1 MTFKCPSC
9 DMQLKAEPEMAG
21 KIVRCPGCNTKL
33 SIPAMAPA
41 SLPAPSGLPAPSSV
55 TAPAPAPNSAP
66 AENDAFGAEYEHG
79 ASAPEQPPATGT
91 PERGERGG
99 WEEIDPTNPNG
110 FLSFG
115 IGFVLFLTWVGILF
129 PFKAADSVS
138 PATYTT
144 MQFIASLFFKHM
156 LVSFMNTLFFTWA
169 MSILYLKM
177 QKLSHQRKA
186 LLLDVLPWELGAE
199 INRDN
204 VGQFIDHVYKLPH
217 RLRDSMMVNRMR
229 KALELFEVKQN
240 VGDVTNMLSSQS
252 DIDSM
257 RIGGSYSLLKA
268 FLWAIPILGFIGTV
282 IGLSHAIGG
291 MNFGNMTDLKQ
302 VTATLGAVTGGLGTA
317 FDATLLGLVLA
328 MTLNF
333 PLNGMM
339 KAEDDC
345 LNDID
350 AFCNEVLLPRLNDGG
365 SIAGGDTAGVMDTL
379 VKAVANAQKDFL
391 VDLNSLSKQIKEQAD
406 NLDKRAAAHQQRVD
420 AEFAMTLNR
429 MREDMTNAVKDS
441 VKTTTDYTRALA
453 SGIQSLNTLLSEL
466 GGKQIMIHQVKKKG
480 WFSSK

>member
-1 MTFKCPSC
+1 
-9 DMQLKAEPEMAG
+9 
-21 KIVRCPGCNTKL
+21 
-33 SIPAMAPA
+33 
-41 SLPAPSGLPAPSSV
+41 
-55 TAPAPAPNSAP
+55 
-66 AENDAFGAEYEHG
+66 
-79 ASAPEQPPATGT
+79 
-91 PERGERGG
+91 
-99 WEEIDPTNPNG
+99 
-110 FLSFG
+110 
-115 IGFVLFLTWVGILF
+115 
-129 PFKAADSVS
+129 
-138 PATYTT
+138 
-144 MQFIASLFFKHM
+144 MQFVASLFFKHM
-156 LVSFMNTLFFTWA
+156 AVSFMNTLFFTWA

-204 VGQFIDHVYKLPH
+204 VGQFIDHLYKLPH

-240 VGDVTNMLSSQS
+240 TGDVTNMLSSNS

-257 RIGGSYSLLKA
+257 RIGGSYALLKA

-291 MNFGNMTDLKQ
+291 MNFSNMDDIKQ
-302 VTATLGAVTGGLGTA
+302 VSATLGTVTGGLGTA

-406 NLDKRAAAHQQRVD
+406 NLDKRAMAHQQRVD
-420 AEFAMTLNR
+420 GEFAMTLNR

-441 VKTTTDYTRALA
+441 VKTTSDYTRALA
-453 SGIQSLNTLLSEL
+453 TGIQSLNNLLSEL
-466 GGKQIMIHQVKKKG
+466 GGKQILIHQVKKKG

>member
-1 MTFKCPSC
+1 
-9 DMQLKAEPEMAG
+9 MQLKAEPEMAG

-33 SIPAMAPA
+33 SIPALAPS
-41 SLPAPSGLPAPSSV
+41 SLPVPSGLPSPSGV
-55 TAPAPAPNSAP
+55 TPPAPV
-66 AENDAFGAEYEHG
+66 ENDAFGAEYEHG
-79 ASAPEQPPATGT
+79 ASTPEQAPASST

-115 IGFVLFLTWVGILF
+115 IGFVLFLTWVGILY

-138 PATYTT
+138 PADYTG
-144 MQFIASLFFKHM
+144 MQFVASLFFKHM

-169 MSILYLKM
+169 MSILYLKL

-204 VGQFIDHVYKLPH
+204 VGQFIDNVYKLPH
-217 RLRDSMMVNRMR
+217 RLRDSMMVNRIR

-240 VGDVTNMLSSQS
+240 AGDVSNMLSSQS

-291 MNFGNMTDLKQ
+291 MNFSNMTDIKQ

-391 VDLNSLSKQIKEQAD
+391 VDLNALSKQIKEQAD
-406 NLDKRAAAHQQRVD
+406 NLDKRANAHQQRVD

-429 MREDMTNAVKDS
+429 MREDMTNAMKDS

-453 SGIQSLNTLLSEL
+453 SGIQSLNTLLAEL
-466 GGKQIMIHQVKKKG
+466 GGKQILIHQVEKKG
-480 WFSSK
+480 WFSRK

>member
-1 MTFKCPSC
+1 MTFKCPYC

-21 KIVRCPGCNTKL
+21 KIVRCPGCNSKL
-33 SIPAMAPA
+33 SIPTAVVSATP
-41 SLPAPSGLPAPSSV
+41 PPPSGLPAPSEVSPP
-55 TAPAPAPNSAP
+55 PAD
-66 AENDAFGAEYEHG
+66 NDAFGAEYEHG
-79 ASAPEQPPATGT
+79 TSAPEQPLPTSSGS
-91 PERGERGG
+91 ERGERGG

-110 FLSFG
+110 FLSFA
-115 IGFVLFLTWVGILF
+115 IGFVLFLAWVGILF
-129 PFKAADSVS
+129 PFQAPEGTS
-138 PATYTT
+138 PATYTG
-144 MQFIASLFFKHM
+144 MQFVASLFYKHM
-156 LVSFMNTLFFTWA
+156 LVSFTNTLFFTWA
-169 MSILYLKM
+169 MSILYLKL

-186 LLLDVLPWELGAE
+186 LLLDVLPWEMGAE

-204 VGQFIDHVYKLPH
+204 VGQFIDNLYKLPH
-217 RLRDSMMVNRMR
+217 RLRDSMMVNRIR

-240 VGDVTNMLSSQS
+240 AGDVSNMLSSQS

-257 RIGGSYSLLKA
+257 RIGGSYALLKA

-291 MNFGNMTDLKQ
+291 MNFGNMTDLKE
-302 VTATLGAVTGGLGTA
+302 VTSTLGKVTGGLGTA

-328 MTLNF
+328 MFLNF
-333 PLNGMM
+333 PLNTMM

-350 AFCNEVLLPRLNDGG
+350 SFCNEVLLPRLNDGG
-365 SIAGGDTAGVMDTL
+365 SIAGGDTTGIMDTL

-420 AEFAMTLNR
+420 SEFAITLNR
-429 MREDMTNAVKDS
+429 MREDMTNAVNDS
-441 VKTTTDYTRALA
+441 VKSTTDYTRALA
-453 SGIQSLNTLLSEL
+453 SGIQSLNNLLSEL
-466 GGKQIMIHQVKKKG
+466 GGKQILIHQVKKKG
-480 WFSSK
+480 WFSKS

>member
-1 MTFKCPSC
+1 
-9 DMQLKAEPEMAG
+9 MQLKAEPEMAG

-33 SIPAMAPA
+33 SIPAL
-41 SLPAPSGLPAPSSV
+41 LPAPSGLAAHSGLPPPSGLPAPSGI
-55 TAPAPAPNSAP
+55 TPPAPSDHD
-66 AENDAFGAEYEHG
+66 EFGAEFEHG
-79 ASAPEQPPATGT
+79 TSAPDQMLVSGT

-99 WEEIDPTNPNG
+99 WEEIDPTNPNSL
-110 FLSFG
+110 LSFG
-115 IGFVLFLTWVGILF
+115 IGFVFFVAWIGILY
-129 PFKAADSVS
+129 PFQAPDSVS
-138 PATYTT
+138 PATYTG
-144 MQFIASLFFKHM
+144 MQFLASLFFKHA
-156 LVSFMNTLFFTWA
+156 LVSFTNTLFFTWA
-169 MSILYLKM
+169 MSILFLKL

-204 VGQFIDHVYKLPH
+204 VSQFIDNLYKLPH
-217 RLRDSMMVNRMR
+217 RLRDSMMVNRIR

-240 VGDVTNMLSSQS
+240 TGDVTNMLSSQS

-257 RIGGSYSLLKA
+257 RIGGSYALLKA

-291 MNFGNMTDLKQ
+291 MDFSNMTDLKQ
-302 VTATLGAVTGGLGTA
+302 VTSTLGKVTGGLGTA

-328 MTLNF
+328 MFLNF
-333 PLNGMM
+333 PLNSMM

-350 AFCNEVLLPRLNDGG
+350 SFCNEVLLPRLNDGG
-365 SIAGGDTAGVMDTL
+365 SIAGGDTAGIMDTL

-406 NLDKRAAAHQQRVD
+406 NLDKRASAHQQRVD
-420 AEFAMTLNR
+420 SEFAITLNR

-453 SGIQSLNTLLSEL
+453 TGIQSLNTLLSDL
-466 GGKQIMIHQVKKKG
+466 GGKQILIHQVKKKG
-480 WFSSK
+480 WFSNK

>member
-1 MTFKCPSC
+1 
-9 DMQLKAEPEMAG
+9 MQLKAEPEMAG

-33 SIPAMAPA
+33 SIPAIAPS
-41 SLPAPSGLPAPSSV
+41 SLPPPSGLPAPSSI
-55 TAPAPAPNSAP
+55 TAPAPGHTDLDP
-66 AENDAFGAEYEHG
+66 FGSAEYEHG
-79 ASAPEQPPATGT
+79 TSAPDQVPTSGT

-115 IGFVLFLTWVGILF
+115 IGFVLFLTWVGILY
-129 PFKAADSVS
+129 PFKAADSVPS
-138 PATYTT
+138 ATYTT
-144 MQFIASLFFKHM
+144 MQFVASLFFKHM
-156 LVSFMNTLFFTWA
+156 AVSFMNTLFFTWA

-204 VGQFIDHVYKLPH
+204 VGQFIDHLYKLPH

-240 VGDVTNMLSSQS
+240 AGDVANMLSSNS

-257 RIGGSYSLLKA
+257 RIGGSYALLKA

-291 MNFGNMTDLKQ
+291 MNFSNMDDIKQ
-302 VTATLGAVTGGLGTA
+302 VSATLGTVTGGLGTA

-429 MREDMTNAVKDS
+429 MREDMTNAMKDS

-466 GGKQIMIHQVKKKG
+466 GGKQILIHQVEKKG
-480 WFSSK
+480 WFSRK

>member
-21 KIVRCPGCNTKL
+21 KIVRCPGCDTKL
-33 SIPAMAPA
+33 SIPAIAPA
-41 SLPAPSGLPAPSSV
+41 SLPSPSGVTPPAPSD
-55 TAPAPAPNSAP
+55 TDP
-66 AENDAFGAEYEHG
+66 FGTVYEHG
-79 ASAPEQPPATGT
+79 ASAPDQSLMTGT
-91 PERGERGG
+91 AERGERGG

-110 FLSFG
+110 LLSFG
-115 IGFVLFLTWVGILF
+115 IGFVLFLVWIGILY
-129 PFKAADSVS
+129 PFKAPDSVS
-138 PATYTT
+138 PATYTG

-169 MSILYLKM
+169 MSILYLKL
-177 QKLSHQRKA
+177 QKLRHQRKA
-186 LLLDVLPWELGAE
+186 LLLDVLPWEMGAE

-204 VGQFIDHVYKLPH
+204 VGQFIDNVYKLPH
-217 RLRDSMMVNRMR
+217 RLRDSMMVNRIR

-240 VGDVTNMLSSQS
+240 TGDVTNMLSSQS

-257 RIGGSYSLLKA
+257 RIGGSYALLKA

-291 MNFGNMTDLKQ
+291 MNFSNMTDLKQ
-302 VTATLGAVTGGLGTA
+302 VTSTLGTVTGGLGTA

-333 PLNGMM
+333 PLNSMM

-365 SIAGGDTAGVMDTL
+365 SIAGGDTAGMMDTL
-379 VKAVANAQKDFL
+379 VKAVANAQKEFL
-391 VDLNSLSKQIKEQAD
+391 TDLNALSKQIKEQAD
-406 NLDKRAAAHQQRVD
+406 NLDKRATAHQQRVD
-420 AEFAMTLNR
+420 SEFAMTLNR
-429 MREDMTNAVKDS
+429 MREDVTNAVKDS
-441 VKTTTDYTRALA
+441 VKTTSDYTRALA
-453 SGIQSLNTLLSEL
+453 TGIQSLNNLLSEL
-466 GGKQIMIHQVKKKG
+466 GGKQILIHQVKKKG

>member
-1 MTFKCPSC
+1 MTFKCPTC

-21 KIVRCPGCNTKL
+21 KIVRCPGCNSKL
-33 SIPAMAPA
+33 SIPAAVVSATP
-41 SLPAPSGLPAPSSV
+41 PPPTGLPAPSEVSP
-55 TAPAPAPNSAP
+55 PAV
-66 AENDAFGAEYEHG
+66 ENDAFGAEYEHG
-79 ASAPEQPPATGT
+79 ASAPEQPIATSSAT
-91 PERGERGG
+91 ERGERGG

-110 FLSFG
+110 FLSFA
-115 IGFVLFLTWVGILF
+115 IGFVLFLAWVGILF
-129 PFKAADSVS
+129 PFQAPEGTS
-138 PATYTT
+138 PATYTG
-144 MQFIASLFFKHM
+144 MQFVASLFYKHM
-156 LVSFMNTLFFTWA
+156 LVSFTNTLFFTWA
-169 MSILYLKM
+169 MSILYLKL

-186 LLLDVLPWELGAE
+186 LLLDVLPWEMGAE

-204 VGQFIDHVYKLPH
+204 VGQFIDNLYKLPH
-217 RLRDSMMVNRMR
+217 RLRDSMMVNRIR

-240 VGDVTNMLSSQS
+240 AGDVSSMLSSQS

-291 MNFGNMTDLKQ
+291 MNFGNMTDLKE
-302 VTATLGAVTGGLGTA
+302 VTSTLGKVTGGLGTA

-328 MTLNF
+328 MFLNF
-333 PLNGMM
+333 PLNTMM

-350 AFCNEVLLPRLNDGG
+350 SFCNEVLLPRLNDGG
-365 SIAGGDTAGVMDTL
+365 SIAGGDSAGMMDTL

-391 VDLNSLSKQIKEQAD
+391 VDLNALSKQIKEQAD

-420 AEFAMTLNR
+420 TEFATALNR
-429 MREDMTNAVKDS
+429 MRDDMTNAVKDS

-466 GGKQIMIHQVKKKG
+466 GGKQVLIHQVKKKG
-480 WFSSK
+480 WFS

>member
-1 MTFKCPSC
+1 
-9 DMQLKAEPEMAG
+9 
-21 KIVRCPGCNTKL
+21 
-33 SIPAMAPA
+33 
-41 SLPAPSGLPAPSSV
+41 
-55 TAPAPAPNSAP
+55 
-66 AENDAFGAEYEHG
+66 
-79 ASAPEQPPATGT
+79 
-91 PERGERGG
+91 
-99 WEEIDPTNPNG
+99 
-110 FLSFG
+110 LSFG
-115 IGFVLFLTWVGILF
+115 IGFVFFLAWVGILY
-129 PFKAADSVS
+129 PFQAAESVS
-138 PATYTT
+138 PADYTG
-144 MQFIASLFFKHM
+144 MQFVASLFFKHM
-156 LVSFMNTLFFTWA
+156 AVSFMNTLFFTWS
-169 MSILYLKM
+169 MSILYLKW
-177 QKLSHQRKA
+177 QKLNHQRKA

-204 VGQFIDHVYKLPH
+204 VGSFIDNLYKLPH

-252 DIDSM
+252 DIDGM
-257 RIGGSYSLLKA
+257 RIGGSYALLKA

-302 VTATLGAVTGGLGTA
+302 VTATLGEVTGGLGTA

-333 PLNGMM
+333 PLNTMM
-339 KAEDDC
+339 KSEDDC
-345 LNDID
+345 LTDID

-365 SIAGGDTAGVMDTL
+365 SIAGGDTNGIMETL
-379 VKAVANAQKDFL
+379 VKAVANSQKEFL

-420 AEFAMTLNR
+420 AEFAMALNR
-429 MREDMTNAVKDS
+429 MRDDMTNAVKDS

-466 GGKQIMIHQVKKKG
+466 GGKHIMIHQVKKKG
-480 WFSSK
+480 WFSRD